1 MHVIIAG
8 AGLGGLALALSL
20 ARQNIKSTIYEIR
33 SHPSDAGGSITLTAG
48 AVRVLD
54 NPVGILDQ
62 LRAVAYS
69 YTRMG
74 AHLDDGYRFGDV
86 LIGDEGLGGYPAF
99 RIMRSGLQKVLL
111 EACRKHG
118 DLIEIQWGAKMEGIR
133 GTEDGVSVGLQD
145 GRSVKGKHIP
155 PQSL

>member
-54 NPVGILDQ
+54 NPVGVYDQ

-74 AHLDDGYRFGDV
+74 AH
-86 LIGDEGLGGYPAF
+86 
-99 RIMRSGLQKVLL
+99 SGVPL
-111 EACRKHG
+111 
-118 DLIEIQWGAKMEGIR
+118 WGCFDR
-133 GTEDGVSVGLQD
+133 
-145 GRSVKGKHIP
+145 
-155 PQSL
+155 